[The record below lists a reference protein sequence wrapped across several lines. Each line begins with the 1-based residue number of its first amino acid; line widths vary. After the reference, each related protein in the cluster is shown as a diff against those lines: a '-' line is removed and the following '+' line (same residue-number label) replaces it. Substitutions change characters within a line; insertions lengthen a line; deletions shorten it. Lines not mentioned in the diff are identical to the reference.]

1 MQIANARQNN
11 MENKNKYIAVTYR
24 LYVDGDNGKEMVEEA
39 KADQPFQFITGF
51 GIALDAFEKNIA
63 NLEKGEKFSFSLTKD
78 EAYGDYEEARV
89 LDLEREM
96 FNVNGHFDREHIY
109 VDAIIPLQNADG
121 NRFYGRVLE
130 IGEEKVKVDLN
141 HPLAGE
147 TLHFEGEVT
156 ESREATNQEIQQ
168 MINHMSGGCSGCG
181 GGCHGDCG
189 SGCDC
194 NNCQ

>member
-39 KADQPFQFITGF
+39 KANQPFQFITGF

-189 SGCDC
+189 GGCDC